1 MQVGARNS
9 TNFSPRK
16 KIEMQK
22 PTLKKLQRQ
31 VTLQMYKEKISRTLA
46 SLKKIV
52 RKKQTKMKGIKLWH
66 YQKR

>member
-1 MQVGARNS
+1 MH
-9 TNFSPRK
+9 
-16 KIEMQK
+16 K

-31 VTLQMYKEKISRTLA
+31 VTLQLYKEKIFRTLA

-52 RKKQTKMKGIKLWH
+52 RKKQSKMKGIKLWH